1 MMSTMDLDRL
11 RRVLGRDETR
21 WVIDR
26 VRKRLAAGE
35 SLSGRVTLPAATAA
49 QRRAIDT
56 LLGRPPGRGQSLT
69 VPLDKLDA
77 VIRRSG
83 LHAEGLEGAVVALT
97 GPVVRRAE
105 AQAELQQAWAS
116 VLAPLAEV
124 ADRRPALR
132 PWFDRAVARGLIK
145 RLCGAPTGAAPVV
158 ASAARLL
165 DRLPVA
171 GIPLSQLATDVAGR
185 AHALDPGRPL
195 STIVLS
201 AIRRT
206 WWTGATEPTS
216 PAQRRRA
223 LWDCVGVLTDEL
235 SSTVL
240 VLNLPVSHPADSGL
254 ARILAVAGDSGEP
267 LVLNLRQL
275 TRTRLAFGL
284 RPIFV
289 CENPSVV
296 LAAANALGPACP
308 PLVCVGGQPTAAA
321 MRLLAQLSQS
331 GCTLHYHGDFD
342 WGGIRIANLLWGRFP
357 MQAWRFDTRS
367 YVDGL
372 SGRSVPLRGR
382 PVTAVW
388 DPDLRTAIERHG
400 VRLEEE
406 AVLTDLLTDLNRGAP
421 PESSSQHG

>member
-1 MMSTMDLDRL
+1 MSTVDLDRL

-35 SLSGRVTLPAATAA
+35 SLSGRVTLPAATPA

-56 LLGRPPGRGQSLT
+56 LLGRPPGRGRSLT
-69 VPLDKLDA
+69 VPLDELDA

-83 LHAEGLEGAVVALT
+83 LHTDGLEGAVVALT
-97 GPVVRRAE
+97 GPVVRRAD
-105 AQAELQQAWAS
+105 ARAEQEQAWAS
-116 VLAPLAEV
+116 ALAPLADVV
-124 ADRRPALR
+124 ARRPALR

-145 RLCGAPTGAAPVV
+145 RVCGAPADGAPVV

-171 GIPLSQLATDVAGR
+171 GIPLSQLANDAAGE

-201 AIRRT
+201 AIRHT
-206 WWTGATEPTS
+206 WWTGATEPPS

-240 VLNLPVSHPADSGL
+240 TLNLPVRRPAGTDL
-254 ARILAVAGDSGEP
+254 ARILATAAESGEP
-267 LVLNLRQL
+267 VVLTLRQL
-275 TRTRLAFGL
+275 TRAHGVFG
-284 RPIFV
+284 PGQVYV

-296 LAAANALGPACP
+296 LAAANVLGPACP
-308 PLVCVGGQPTAAA
+308 PLVCVSGQPTAAA
-321 MRLLAQLSQS
+321 VRLLTQLSEA
-331 GCTLHYHGDFD
+331 GCVLYYHGDFD

-357 MQAWRFDTRS
+357 VRAWRFDTQS
-367 YVDGL
+367 YVDIA
-372 SGRSVPLRGR
+372 SRRSAPLRGR

-388 DPDLRTAIERHG
+388 DPDLRATMERHG

-406 AVLTDLLTDLNRGAP
+406 AVLTDLLDDLAGGAAPGPSGTDD
-421 PESSSQHG
+421 